1 MPSFSY
7 VARDAGGKRITG
19 NMDAAT
25 ERDVISSLTGKSLF
39 PVQVDEEKQ
48 KTLNLSFGG
57 RVSGQVVATFY
68 SQLASLMTNGVPLLK
83 SLGILRDQST
93 AVPLKNA
100 LDDVISRV
108 EEGEA
113 LGDSFARHPKIFND
127 MAVNMA
133 KAGTEGGFLE
143 DALERVSMFT
153 EQQAELKSR
162 TIGALIY
169 PAILATMG
177 TSVVTVLLVFFVPK
191 FSVMFDQLRKQ
202 GELPI
207 FTEYLL
213 AFSAWLNGY
222 GIIFLV
228 VFAVLY
234 FLIRVQLRT
243 DAGKQFADRMKLKM
257 PLFGM
262 IFRNLAVSRFC
273 RVLGTLLKNGV
284 PILKSLD
291 ISREAAGNVVLSKAI
306 GEASENI
313 TSGESLSVPLTK
325 SGQFPRTV
333 TEMISVAEESNTLD
347 TVLVNVAER
356 LEKDTVRRLDLM
368 VKLIEPMM
376 LMVMAAVILVVVIAL
391 LLPVMKMGAAMQ

>member
-7 VARDAGGKRITG
+7 VARDAGGKRVTG
-19 NMDAAT
+19 NMEAAN
-25 ERDVISSLTGKSLF
+25 ERDVINVLAGKSLF
-39 PVQVDEEKQ
+39 PVQVDEEKDNS
-48 KTLNLSFGG
+48 LNLSMGG
-57 RVSGQVVATFY
+57 RVSSAIIATFY
-68 SQLASLMTNGVPLLK
+68 GQLASLMTNGVALLN
-83 SLGILRDQST
+83 SLRILREQSSSQT
-93 AVPLKNA
+93 LKNA
-100 LDDVISRV
+100 LEDVIGRV
-108 EEGEA
+108 EEGET

-143 DALERVSMFT
+143 DALERVSAFT

-162 TIGALIY
+162 TVGALIY

-191 FSVMFDQLRKQ
+191 FSVMFAQLKEK

-207 FTEYLL
+207 FTDYLL
-213 AFSAWLNGY
+213 ATSGFLNSY
-222 GIIFLV
+222 GLIILV
-228 VFAVLY
+228 VLAVLY
-234 FLIRVQLRT
+234 FFLRVQLRT
-243 DAGKQFADRMKLKM
+243 EAGKRFSDRTKLKLPM
-257 PLFGM
+257 FGP

-291 ISREAAGNVVLSKAI
+291 ISRAAAGNVVLSEAI
-306 GEASENI
+306 EKASENI
-313 TSGESLSVPLTK
+313 TSGESLSVPLGK
-325 SGQFPRTV
+325 SGQFPRNV

-347 TVLVNVAER
+347 SVLVNIAER

-368 VKLIEPMM
+368 VKLVEPIM
-376 LMVMAAVILVVVIAL
+376 LMIMAAIILVVVIAL
-391 LLPVMKMGAAMQ
+391 LLPVMKMGSALQ